1 MRGTLAIQRR
11 GAIVTKLAG
20 VLSLCLLLSGCQTVG
35 AFEGW
40 ATLGADTLVQSVPA
54 CVIPTDSAVLCRD
67 EANALGL
74 AISPVKTRGTL
85 ESWTARQYEIQL
97 RLQGPKTLAQN
108 LRLLIPLLNS
118 NEFGPVE
125 VINEADRGQAI
136 ISLHASPIGLD
147 LLGAALMS
155 PAGVQGVL
163 VGSDG
168 QVFRLDA
175 RLARRDEAVG
185 KVWLSRHRTHLLL
198 ESRVE
203 YTTLWSVQ
211 NTASQQVAQTLLQ
224 PGKLKWVP
232 LCDGV
237 CADPQQLRYLVVA
250 VPTVPQLSY
259 WFH

>member
-1 MRGTLAIQRR
+1 MRGTLATPRR
-11 GAIVTKLAG
+11 GTIGTKMAG
-20 VLSLCLLLSGCQTVG
+20 VLLLCIVLSGCQTVG
-35 AFEGW
+35 SFEGW

-54 CVIPTDSAVLCRD
+54 CVVPEGSAVLCRD

-85 ESWTARQYEIQL
+85 ESWTARQYKIQL
-97 RLQGPKTLAQN
+97 RLQGPKTLTQN
-108 LRLLIPLLNS
+108 LRLLIPLLHS
-118 NEFGPVE
+118 SEFGPVE
-125 VINEADRGQAI
+125 VIEDAGRGQVI
-136 ISLHASPIGLD
+136 ISANASPIGLD

-155 PAGVQGVL
+155 PTGVQGVL
-163 VGSDG
+163 VASGG
-168 QVFRLDA
+168 QVFQLDA

-185 KVWLSRHRTHLLL
+185 KVWLSKHRTYLLL

-203 YTTLWSVQ
+203 YTTLWIVQ
-211 NTASQQVAQTLLQ
+211 NTASQQVAHTLLR
-224 PGKLKWVP
+224 PGELKWVP

-237 CADPQQLRYLVVA
+237 CADPQRLRYLVAA